1 MAAIK
6 SEDQTQL
13 LNPTLLNSSNSE
25 RYKEVLGY
33 IQHDYWRMWEKNAYK
48 THLKA
53 SEDVGWKGL

>member
-1 MAAIK
+1 
-6 SEDQTQL
+6 
-13 LNPTLLNSSNSE
+13 LLNSSNSE

-48 THLKA
+48 IPLKA